1 MQTQITPILS
11 ATKLLNA
18 YKKWKQTHKD
28 YYMRK
33 YRLSRNLYKSKLYN
47 SQKKKENALLLS
59 NKSGLYLLV
68 KNKLKSKHT
77 IKTLELT
84 DNTLTSDRAL
94 IAEEFNKYFNSVYD
108 TKNFENI
115 DINIDQHDKIIISRT
130 QCKSSVQ
137 LLRRSKGCGIDG
149 IPILFWTNTVEFIND
164 HLSKLF
170 TMFCNNR
177 FIQEIWQINII
188 RPLYKRKGNTNT
200 MKNYRPIWNLW
211 TLLRVFEKSIFPILE
226 NATKSKF
233 SNLQYGFTKSRSTIN
248 NLLDCYSY
256 TYKRLDQ
263 KLPNNIITVD
273 FAKAFDK
280 VNFKHLLEK
289 CLNFGI
295 SYSMVGLLKC
305 FLYNRKQ
312 IVIIED
318 NRSSELPITS
328 GVPQG
333 SSLSPIL
340 FKIYIDDLFKETFN
354 HKILGFVDDIKHSE
368 ILE

>member
-200 MKNYRPIWNLW
+200 MKNYRPI
-211 TLLRVFEKSIFPILE
+211 
-226 NATKSKF
+226 
-233 SNLQYGFTKSRSTIN
+233 
-248 NLLDCYSY
+248 
-256 TYKRLDQ
+256 
-263 KLPNNIITVD
+263 
-273 FAKAFDK
+273 
-280 VNFKHLLEK
+280 
-289 CLNFGI
+289 
-295 SYSMVGLLKC
+295 
-305 FLYNRKQ
+305 
-312 IVIIED
+312 
-318 NRSSELPITS
+318 
-328 GVPQG
+328 
-333 SSLSPIL
+333 
-340 FKIYIDDLFKETFN
+340 
-354 HKILGFVDDIKHSE
+354 
-368 ILE
+368 